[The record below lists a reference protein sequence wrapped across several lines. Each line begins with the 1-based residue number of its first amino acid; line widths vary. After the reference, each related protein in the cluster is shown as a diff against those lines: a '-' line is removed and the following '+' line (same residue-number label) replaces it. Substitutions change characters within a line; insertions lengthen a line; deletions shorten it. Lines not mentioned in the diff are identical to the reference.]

1 MRPASDFNEIRTRD
15 LLKFRQRSQ
24 PLQCFGWLFLKRLA
38 HPICRTKASASR
50 SVDANTKGRRP
61 AKMTDMTDDW
71 NIARALCCTSC
82 LQVLPSARSFCTV
95 CQTASLRGRASCCKE
110 LLNLKRLKMAEEAGK
125 HTDLPTIHKRCPND
139 QTPICIFVDY
149 LTILNLDFLRF
160 LLILST
166 HLSLSLWN
174 MEVGLLDA
182 QSRNNRRIRPKTLTK
197 FWAPRP
203 RHSSRTCK
211 EGPKVSKGPGPPVY
225 YVLPACVVWHCSYL
239 AWDHL
244 KTT

>member
-139 QTPICIFVDY
+139 QTPIYIFNY

-166 HLSLSLWN
+166 HLSLSLSGTWKLGSW
-174 MEVGLLDA
+174 MPSQGTIAAFGPKPWRSSGLLD
-182 QSRNNRRIRPKTLTK
+182 PDT
-197 FWAPRP
+197 
-203 RHSSRTCK
+203 H
-211 EGPKVSKGPGPPVY
+211 PGPARKVLKVLVY
-225 YVLPACVVWHCSYL
+225 LSITYFLPALSDIVPISL
-239 AWDHL
+239 EI
-244 KTT
+244 T

>member
-1 MRPASDFNEIRTRD
+1 
-15 LLKFRQRSQ
+15 
-24 PLQCFGWLFLKRLA
+24 
-38 HPICRTKASASR
+38 
-50 SVDANTKGRRP
+50 
-61 AKMTDMTDDW
+61 MTDMTDDW

-139 QTPICIFVDY
+139 QTPIYIFNY

-166 HLSLSLWN
+166 HLSLSLSL
-174 MEVGLLDA
+174 EHG
-182 QSRNNRRIRPKTLTK
+182 S
-197 FWAPRP
+197 WAPGCP
-203 RHSSRTCK
+203 VKEQSPHSAQNLD
-211 EGPKVSKGPGPPVY
+211 E
-225 YVLPACVVWHCSYL
+225 VLGSSTPTLIQDLQGRS
-239 AWDHL
+239 
-244 KTT
+244 

>member
-61 AKMTDMTDDW
+61 AKVTDDW
-71 NIARALCCTSC
+71 NIARAHCCTSC

-110 LLNLKRLKMAEEAGK
+110 LLNLKRLKRAQEA
-125 HTDLPTIHKRCPND
+125 LPTMHKKSPND
-139 QTPICIFVDY
+139 QNPI
-149 LTILNLDFLRF
+149 DFLDSCQSF
-160 LLILST
+160 PPI
-166 HLSLSLWN
+166 SLWN
-174 MEVGLLDA
+174 MEVLGRASQLDSWMPSQETVAASGLKPWRSSGLLD
-182 QSRNNRRIRPKTLTK
+182 PDT
-197 FWAPRP
+197 
-203 RHSSRTCK
+203 H
-211 EGPKVSKGPGPPVY
+211 PGPARK
-225 YVLPACVVWHCSYL
+225 VLKVLV
-239 AWDHL
+239 
-244 KTT
+244 

>member
-1 MRPASDFNEIRTRD
+1 
-15 LLKFRQRSQ
+15 
-24 PLQCFGWLFLKRLA
+24 
-38 HPICRTKASASR
+38 
-50 SVDANTKGRRP
+50 
-61 AKMTDMTDDW
+61 MTDDW

-225 YVLPACVVWHCSYL
+225 YVLPACVV
-239 AWDHL
+239 
-244 KTT
+244 